1 MSNTQNIETNN
12 ENNADVSRE
21 QALQILRNLYGY
33 AELPSEKQA
42 NDLYWNT
49 VLKQANITP
58 AQYEEFKSK
67 YVKRNSVGIIEAIS
81 ASAANNLYVPLARIA
96 VSDTSSYY
104 QVLDTDFTYFTDII
118 VTDDLALPQNGTFF
132 IRPNQADA
140 HIQYGSQYVVYFVND
155 NKIYRMPNYKT
166 LEVELVER
174 KLTYDSIQILENP
187 YVDAIFNKFKFTDWP
202 DRTNAWRTPFP
213 SIAVYRPFP
222 PSVYLLQ
229 TSHDIVYEGQQVLVR
244 LITQRV
250 PPGRK
255 FKYSIE
261 GVNVSDI
268 DVPLNGILETAGNES
283 VAGVILRI
291 NTRRDK
297 TSDGNKTLI
306 FNVDIPYDQ
315 TYGGGQRLEAA
326 IDILERSVT
335 PQYLIGPATI
345 TRQTATPAVSLRSR
359 NGQCSFVYQS
369 DGNLVIYDSQGN
381 AVRAYGYG
389 SQYFQLQNDGNW
401 VVFNANGTINFAIE
415 TATNGPTY
423 FIMQNDGNLVLYRM
437 FDDLPIWSALG
448 GGLNDNHNPLKTAN
462 VSILKAYANLLRDY
476 ATSTSA
482 NQQTALNNVQN
493 GFNLLPQATK
503 DALARNAGG
512 NKLAFINPTTAGFT
526 KIQAAANSNN
536 INLFVGGN
544 EAKIAALTYTGN
556 RTYQQYRDALVTAS
570 TEINVADIPTPPG
583 RFTVADGPN
592 FNIRSAG
599 TTLVAEAPPGA
610 GSASG
615 LGAAAAGGVAGGAA
629 GTGTGTGTG
638 TGVGTGTGTSTPPP
652 AKPAVPTITLVSTNS
667 TTKIQ
672 TVRIT
677 HPNNTAQIK
686 IAVSANGVT
695 TPNTNYTAGNNINV
709 NPGFRI
715 QARAIVNN
723 VSSDNAVRINQNT
736 PPPQPP
742 PPGGQGGST
751 NRSSG
756 PF

>member
-21 QALQILRNLYGY
+21 QALQILRSLYGY

-104 QVLDTDFTYFTDII
+104 QVLDTDFTYFTDIV
-118 VTDDLALPQNGTFF
+118 VTDDLSLPQNGTFF

-140 HIQYGSQYVVYFVND
+140 HIQYGSQYVVYFVNN

-229 TSHDIVYEGQQVLVR
+229 TSHDRVYEGQQILVR
-244 LITQRV
+244 LLTQRV

-261 GVNVSDI
+261 GVNASDI
-268 DVPLNGILETAGNES
+268 DITLNGILETAGNELN
-283 VAGVILRI
+283 AGVLLRI

-297 TSDGNKTLI
+297 TSDGSKTLI

-326 IDILERSVT
+326 IDVLERST
-335 PQYLIGPATI
+335 SPQYLIGPAII
-345 TRQTATPAVSLRSR
+345 TKQTNTPVVDIRSR
-359 NGQCSFVYQS
+359 NGQYRFVYQP
-369 DGNLVIYDSQGN
+369 DGNLVIYDSQDN
-381 AVRAYGYG
+381 ALRAYGYG

-401 VVFNANGTINFAIE
+401 VIFNANGTPNFAIG
-415 TATNGPTY
+415 TATNGPVY
-423 FIMQNDGNLVLYRM
+423 FVMQDDGNLVLRRM

-448 GGLNDNHNPLKTAN
+448 GGLTDNHNPLKTAN
-462 VSILKAYANLLRDY
+462 VSILKAYANLLSAY
-476 ATSTSA
+476 ATSNTN
-482 NQQTALNNVQN
+482 NQQSALNNVRT

-503 DALARNAGG
+503 DALARNAGI
-512 NKLAFINPTTAGFT
+512 NKLAFINPLAAGFD
-526 KIQAAANSNN
+526 KINAAAQAAA

-544 EAKIAALTYTGN
+544 EDRIAALTYPGN
-556 RTYQQYRDALVTAS
+556 RTYQQYRDALITAS
-570 TEINVADIPTPPG
+570 TEINIADIPSPPG
-583 RFTVADGPN
+583 RFTVADSLG
-592 FNIRSAG
+592 FNVRGVG
-599 TTLVAEAPPGA
+599 TTPVGEAPPGA
-610 GSASG
+610 GAASG
-615 LGAAAAGGVAGGAA
+615 LGAAAAGGVAGGAS
-629 GTGTGTGTG
+629 GTGTGT
-638 TGVGTGTGTSTPPP
+638 PPP
-652 AKPAVPTITLVSTNS
+652 SKPAVPTITLVSTNS

-686 IAVSANGVT
+686 VAVSANGVA
-695 TPNTNYTAGNNINV
+695 TPNTNYTVGNTVNV
-709 NPGFRI
+709 SPGLRI

-723 VSSDNAVRINQNT
+723 VSSDNAQLINQNT

-742 PPGGQGGST
+742 PPGGQGGSS
-751 NRSSG
+751 NRSAG